1 MNKIATLAFRP
12 GIGDAGYPGL
22 ARRMSAGLPFGIAV
36 IGLAVAL
43 GVAGAAQAE
52 NECGKPEAGT
62 PVVCS
67 PSNYDAATDGNI
79 VYRTGGADEGDF
91 TIRLTDDLSVHY
103 DRDDPFDDQ
112 PVFPAS
118 GAPLYS
124 AVRIETD
131 ADYTGDISLFSS
143 ADVTSNGRGVSV
155 SHYGTSG
162 AVRTEIAG
170 GTLSTA
176 SELSWAY
183 AIHSYRGD
191 GYQTGEEVS
200 GNLDLIVRDVVVDSE
215 GARAGIAG
223 FQRAEGDLNVAV
235 QDSAINVD
243 AELATGVYGSHHG
256 TGDFSI
262 EVQNVD
268 IEARGSGGVD
278 GIYGYHRGAGDTD
291 IAVRDVDI
299 EIHSG
304 ASPWV
309 QTGVLGY
316 RRGEGDLH
324 VTVQDAAIEVDAELA
339 VGLFAAHRGTGDV
352 GIEIQD
358 VDIKVRGPSSVDG
371 IYGFHLGSGD
381 ADIAVRN
388 VDIEARGDEH
398 SNGIGFS
405 YWRSSATGNLSFD
418 ARDVDV
424 EVHGER
430 YLDGMFGMHRGTGDI
445 DVDVRRGTFVT
456 NGTDSGGISFV
467 HDGDGDIDI
476 AARDVDI
483 EVHGDRSV
491 GIGGGQRYD
500 GTGDIAID
508 VRDSTIAVTGESVA
522 GIRSFNFSGEG
533 SISVRVDG
541 GTITAEGEG
550 SSGIL
555 VGLTGRI
562 FGRRTG
568 PIKAPAG
575 EDVEVDVDEPGDGS
589 AAAGYRPQDV
599 YVNGRV
605 RGGTGVGAG
614 VRLYGGGRVEIG
626 SRGSVGADSGVA
638 VRAEAEGAALH
649 VGVDLDG
656 RQPSEAIAGEI
667 RNDDGRTTVA
677 VNGVVLHDGMTGA
690 TGVWAPNGARDVSLA
705 ASETVAG
712 RAFVLTDFV
721 TGPYA
726 PRAAV
731 YEALPG
737 FMLRLDNR
745 GAAGKRL
752 RSPGSPAWVR
762 VAGSQGSY
770 EPNRAS
776 VGAAYDFG
784 RFETEVGLEYT
795 LSREKN
801 VTGWVSLRN
810 VRGSADVSAPT
821 GGGKIQAAGYGVSF
835 GASWENAAG
844 YYASGRASVTRY
856 EADLRADDRGLLKED
871 ESATVRTFGIET
883 GRRFSLANDLALT
896 PQAWLIRSD
905 VSMGD
910 FRDAVGSRVS
920 LRDSARTTV
929 GIGVV
934 AETALS
940 WDGGERK
947 LDLHGRLGVER
958 VLGDAETVA
967 DVSGE
972 HLNSEAASTRG
983 VLGLGVAYR
992 WNQWSLGGEVST
1004 SGLGS
1009 DDTDYAASLR
1019 LGMQF

>member
-1 MNKIATLAFRP
+1 MNKIAMLAFRP
-12 GIGDAGYPGL
+12 GIGDAGNPRL
-22 ARRMSAGLPFGIAV
+22 ARRVSTSLPFGIAV
-36 IGLAVAL
+36 IGLAIVL
-43 GVAGAAQAE
+43 GVAGAARAE
-52 NECGKPEAGT
+52 NECGEPETGT

-67 PSNYDAATDGNI
+67 PSSYDAATDGNI

-103 DRDDPFDDQ
+103 DRDDPDDDQ
-112 PVFPAS
+112 LIFPAS
-118 GAPLYS
+118 GDPLYS

-131 ADYTGDISLFSS
+131 VDYTGDISLSSS

-170 GTLSTA
+170 GTFSIA
-176 SELSWAY
+176 SDWRAAF

-191 GYQTGEEVS
+191 GYETGQDVS

-215 GARAGIAG
+215 GAWAGIAG

-235 QDSAINVD
+235 QDTAINVD
-243 AELATGVYGSHHG
+243 AESATGVYGGHLG
-256 TGDFSI
+256 TGDFNFEI
-262 EVQNVD
+262 QNVD
-268 IEARGSGGVD
+268 IGARGSGGVD
-278 GIYGYHRGAGDTD
+278 GIYGYHRGTGDAD
-291 IAVRDVDI
+291 IAVRDADI

-304 ASPWV
+304 DSRWAQV
-309 QTGVLGY
+309 GVIGY
-316 RRGEGDLH
+316 RRGEGSLN
-324 VTVQDAAIEVDAELA
+324 VAVQDTNINVDAELA
-339 VGLFAAHRGTGDV
+339 VGIFGAHRGTGDV
-352 GIEIQD
+352 DIQVQN
-358 VDIKVRGPSSVDG
+358 VDMEVRGPSSVDG

-381 ADIAVRN
+381 ADIAVRD
-388 VDIEARGDEH
+388 VDIEARGDEY
-398 SNGIGFS
+398 SNGVGFS
-405 YWRSSATGNLSFD
+405 YWRNDGAGNLTFD
-418 ARDVDV
+418 ARDVNI

-430 YLDGMFGMHRGTGDI
+430 ILDGIFGMHRGTGDI

-456 NGTDSGGISFV
+456 NGTDSGGMSFV

-476 AARDVDI
+476 TARDVDI
-483 EVHGDRSV
+483 EVNGDRSV
-491 GIGGGQRYD
+491 GIGGGQRYE

-508 VRDSTIAVTGESVA
+508 VRDSSLAVTGESVA

-533 SISVRVDG
+533 SIGVRVDG

-562 FGRRTG
+562 FGERTG

-575 EDVEVDVDEPGDGS
+575 EDVEADGDEPGDGS
-589 AAAGYRPQDV
+589 AAEGYRPQDV
-599 YVNGRV
+599 FVNGRV

-614 VRLYGGGRVEIG
+614 VRLYGGGRVKIG
-626 SRGSVGADSGVA
+626 PQGSVGADSGVA

-649 VGVDLDG
+649 VELDG
-656 RQPSEAIAGEI
+656 RRVSDAIAGEI
-667 RNDDGRTTVA
+667 RNDDGRTTVV

-690 TGVWAPNGARDVSLA
+690 TGVRAPNGARDVSLA
-705 ASETVAG
+705 ASEIVVG
-712 RAFVLTDFV
+712 RAFMPADFV

-762 VAGSQGSY
+762 VLGSQGSY

-784 RFETEVGLEYT
+784 RFETEVGLEYA

-856 EADLRADDRGLLKED
+856 ETDTRAEGRGLLKED
-871 ESATVRTFGIET
+871 ASATVRTFGVET
-883 GRRFSLANDLALT
+883 GRRFSLADDLSLT

-905 VSMGD
+905 VAMGD

-929 GIGVV
+929 GLGAV

-947 LDLHGRLGVER
+947 LDLRGRLGVER

-972 HLNSEAASTRG
+972 HLGSEAASTRG

-992 WNQWSLGGEVST
+992 WNRWSLGGEVSA